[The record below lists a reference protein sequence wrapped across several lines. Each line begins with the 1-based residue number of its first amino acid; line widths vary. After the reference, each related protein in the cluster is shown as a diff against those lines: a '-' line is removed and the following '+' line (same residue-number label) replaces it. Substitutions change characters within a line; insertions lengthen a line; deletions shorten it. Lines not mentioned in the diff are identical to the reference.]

1 MNNTTSSQN
10 KSTITKTSFSSNDI
24 NNLLKKRDITQS
36 LSPKKDILDKLNS
49 RPTLPS
55 SHPAKIRND
64 LLSRTKTAS
73 TINSSIQ
80 SRFNKRAN
88 ELLTLRSDAI
98 HRLNKLNNLK
108 SSYQSKLIGLN
119 NHKAFSNFNKVMK
132 PISLGLK
139 YYEENKEEIDK
150 TLELFE
156 KYAKD
161 YPVEAEEMSVVEF
174 IDFVEF
180 QENFALVF
188 KEVFSPVASY
198 QVPTSYQMIS
208 DVYEKLDNQ
217 IEKYMSV
224 EEKETIHKMFS
235 IVVSFIFGKA
245 VEDIPNFSEIST
257 LVQLIIVVMFYPQIK
272 KFLRH

>member
-1 MNNTTSSQN
+1 MKNTNTYPKSFAELSSSIFPKPILTTMN
-10 KSTITKTSFSSNDI
+10 
-24 NNLLKKRDITQS
+24 
-36 LSPKKDILDKLNS
+36 
-49 RPTLPS
+49 
-55 SHPAKIRND
+55 
-64 LLSRTKTAS
+64 
-73 TINSSIQ
+73 IQ
-80 SRFNKRAN
+80 SRLVHQNPPTLFNASSHLANIKHIKRPELTTFGFTSTVQKEMSSIKPLCNLHKELTSPLKRMN
-88 ELLTLRSDAI
+88 ELNASYSKQLSSLTSMSTNWINHISKALKP
-98 HRLNKLNNLK
+98 LN
-108 SSYQSKLIGLN
+108 ST
-119 NHKAFSNFNKVMK
+119 
-132 PISLGLK
+132 LK

-174 IDFVEF
+174 MDFVEF
-180 QENFALVF
+180 QENFAVVF
-188 KEVFSPVASY
+188 KDIFSPVASY
-198 QVPTSYQMIS
+198 QVPTSYQLIS

-245 VEDIPNFSEIST
+245 VDDIPNFSEIST
-257 LVQLIIVVMFYPQIK
+257 LAQLIIVVMFYPQIK